1 MTGQGAQIA
10 NSDNIDTKEVREQ
23 LERILDFKAFAHAD
37 RQSNFLRYIVE
48 KLLAGKDTDLNQ
60 FSIGIDVFDRGQDFD
75 PATDAIVR
83 VEAGRLRS
91 RIADYYATNGKNDPI
106 LIELPKG
113 GYVPVVSARLKRD
126 PDQNAHSNRTSIFT
140 VSRLL
145 MHLALVAV
153 FCGVS
158 FILWSALSHDV
169 GEMPSPLPSTDHSV
183 AVLPFDNMSADPEQ
197 EYFSDGIAEDIITDL
212 SVISGLRVIARHST
226 FVYKGRPVTIRE
238 IGDDLNVRYV
248 LEGSVRRQGDRL
260 RITAQLIDV
269 ASEGHIWAARFD
281 RGVSDVFDVQDE
293 VTAQIV
299 STLQVVLTD
308 AEEERL
314 GHRNTASV
322 EAHDLYLRGQERF
335 WHLDAAG
342 VTEAIALFQAAIDT
356 DPDYAEAYAWK
367 ARALTFAYLSGIN
380 SSKQETIDQAIELA
394 NTAIEIDE
402 RLPMAYAN
410 LAWAHRWQSN
420 LSKATDAVETAI
432 TLDPNFADAFL
443 WKSMIRSAAGDGE
456 GALNAINQAIALNP
470 NYSVTYTLAIGR
482 AYIALEDY
490 DSALSSFQRTVKRNP
505 RFLPGRI
512 HEAFALERLGR
523 AVAAKSAF
531 SDIEKA
537 FPQYKQSPSY
547 QYFLREWPD

>member
-1 MTGQGAQIA
+1 MEGQGARIA
-10 NSDNIDTKEVREQ
+10 NSDKIDTKEVREQ
-23 LERILDFKAFAHAD
+23 LERILDFKAFAQAD
-37 RQSNFLRYIVE
+37 RQSRFLRYIVVQS
-48 KLLAGKDTDLNQ
+48 LAGKDTVLNQ
-60 FSIGIDVFDRGQDFD
+60 FTIGIDVFDRGQDFD

-83 VEAGRLRS
+83 VEAGRLRT
-91 RIADYYATNGKNDPI
+91 RIADYYATKGKNDPI
-106 LIELPKG
+106 LIDLPKG
-113 GYVPVVSARLKRD
+113 GYTPVITTRIAEC
-126 PDQNAHSNRTSIFT
+126 PDQNARSEQTGTSFI
-140 VSRLL
+140 SRRLAYP
-145 MHLALVAV
+145 ALVVV
-153 FCGVS
+153 FAGM
-158 FILWSALSHDV
+158 FFFLWSAFSQDG
-169 GEMPSPLPSTDHSV
+169 GEMPSPLPSPDHSV

-226 FVYKGRPVTIRE
+226 FVYKGKQVTIRE
-238 IGDDLNVRYV
+238 IGDELNVRYV

-299 STLQVVLTD
+299 SALEVALTD

-367 ARALTFAYLSGIN
+367 ARALTFAFLSGIN
-380 SSKQETIDQAIELA
+380 SSKRETIDRAVEHANKAIK
-394 NTAIEIDE
+394 IDE

-410 LAWAHRWQSN
+410 LAWALRWHRE
-420 LSKATDAVETAI
+420 LSEAQKTVETAI
-432 TLDPNFADAFL
+432 NLEPSFADALL
-443 WKSMIRSAAGDGE
+443 WKSMILSAASDGE
-456 GALNAINQAIALNP
+456 GALNAINRAIELNP
-470 NYSVTYTLAIGR
+470 NFSVTYTLALGR
-482 AYIALEDY
+482 AYFALGEY
-490 DSALSSFQRTVKRNP
+490 ETALSNFRRTVTRNP
-505 RFLPGRI
+505 QFLPGRI
-512 HEAFALERLGR
+512 HEALALERLGKVE
-523 AVAAKSAF
+523 ASKSAF
-531 SDIEKA
+531 SNIEEA
-537 FPQYKQSPSY
+537 FPDYRNSPSY
-547 QYFLREWPD
+547 KIILSEWPE